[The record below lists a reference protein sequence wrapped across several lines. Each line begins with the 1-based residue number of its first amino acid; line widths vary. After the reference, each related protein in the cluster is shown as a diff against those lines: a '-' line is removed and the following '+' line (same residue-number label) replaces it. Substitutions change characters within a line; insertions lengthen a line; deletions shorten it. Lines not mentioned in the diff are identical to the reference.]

1 MMGKPLLDELKNQ
14 IFIDDAMLET
24 LRSLA
29 AQLGINDTELELATV
44 VLTIEKALHEKFDW
58 ELKAVAAGYQSVD
71 MALTALSEARAYSK
85 VLSEFTTAPSQWL
98 ISRSANKTD
107 QSSHEQI
114 SVTATQAQELLNKL
128 QPLIAEF
135 CDGATEASI
144 QSLREGF
151 FCLSYNDFSTELL
164 RIIIED
170 RSKNNAT
177 KESDTIAF
185 CPPVGELI
193 LAYEDVCLPWL
204 KSKYDFQMLVKFAKY
219 PIRMDLVD
227 QASELDALNNSQ
239 NAEIATLLIS
249 TSFYELASIGLEEV
263 TGYELNHSGELPTKG
278 QQFLERL
285 KQIGLQESIKDYQQ
299 ALID

>member
-1 MMGKPLLDELKNQ
+1 MLDELKNQ
-14 IFIDDAMLET
+14 IFIADAELVT

-29 AQLGINDTELELATV
+29 VQLGESDMELDLASV

-58 ELKAVAAGYQSVD
+58 ELKAKAAGYQSVD

-85 VLSEFTTAPSQWL
+85 VPSEFTTAPSQWL
-98 ISRSANKTD
+98 VSRSANKND
-107 QSSHEQI
+107 QSSHEPI

-128 QPLIAEF
+128 HPLIAEF

-170 RSKNNAT
+170 RGKNNAI
-177 KESDTIAF
+177 KQSDTNAF

-193 LAYEDVCLPWL
+193 LAYEDVCRPWL
-204 KSKYDFQMLVKFAKY
+204 QSNNDFQMLVKFAKY
-219 PIRMDLVD
+219 PIRMELVD
-227 QASELDALNNSQ
+227 QASELDELNNSQ

-263 TGYELNHSGELPTKG
+263 TGYELNHPGELPTKG
-278 QQFLERL
+278 QLFLERL

>member
-1 MMGKPLLDELKNQ
+1 MLDELKNQ
-14 IFIDDAMLET
+14 IFIADAELVT

-29 AQLGINDTELELATV
+29 VQLGESDMELDLASV

-58 ELKAVAAGYQSVD
+58 ELKAKAAGYQSVD
-71 MALTALSEARAYSK
+71 MALTALSEVRAYSK
-85 VLSEFTTAPSQWL
+85 VPSEFTTAPSQWL
-98 ISRSANKTD
+98 VSRSANKND
-107 QSSHEQI
+107 QSSHEPI

-128 QPLIAEF
+128 HPLIAEF

-170 RSKNNAT
+170 RGKNNA
-177 KESDTIAF
+177 SQQLDTNAF

-193 LAYEDVCLPWL
+193 LAYEDVCRPWL
-204 KSKYDFQMLVKFAKY
+204 QSNNDFKMLVKFAKF
-219 PIRMDLVD
+219 PIHMDLVD

-263 TGYELNHSGELPTKG
+263 TGYELNHPGELPTKG
-278 QQFLERL
+278 QLFLERL

>member
-1 MMGKPLLDELKNQ
+1 MLDELKNQ
-14 IFIDDAMLET
+14 IFIADAELVT

-29 AQLGINDTELELATV
+29 VQLGESDMELDLASV

-58 ELKAVAAGYQSVD
+58 ELKAKAAGYQSVD
-71 MALTALSEARAYSK
+71 MALTALSEVRAYSK
-85 VLSEFTTAPSQWL
+85 VPSEFTTAPSQWL
-98 ISRSANKTD
+98 VSRSANKND
-107 QSSHEQI
+107 QSSHEPI

-128 QPLIAEF
+128 HPLIAEF

-170 RSKNNAT
+170 RGKNNAI
-177 KESDTIAF
+177 KQSDTNAF

-193 LAYEDVCLPWL
+193 LSYEDVCRPWL
-204 KSKYDFQMLVKFAKY
+204 QSNNDFQMLVKFAKY

-263 TGYELNHSGELPTKG
+263 TGYELNHPGELPTKS
-278 QQFLERL
+278 QLFLERL